1 MCMMMPAHA
10 LAFIVNLRSPSNA
23 VKGSA
28 HMSSAAIA
36 REGNRP
42 TITESALAWGGT
54 LALLSRLPEIVARE
68 VFHSDAAWIPWLWV
82 GSAALFFALSFVW
95 PASRPLRRYFL
106 IMLIIL
112 GMTGLVD
119 PWIRGS
125 SLWASWFG
133 GAQSPIRTLLAERG
147 LLAVETLVMIGA
159 LGAMRFGRRDYYLT
173 TGNLN
178 APVGGLRIPG
188 VSRPI
193 TWGVVGP
200 ALAIL
205 LTLLYVAVATTFV
218 TPTPSLFTRAL
229 PLLPL
234 ALLAAL
240 LNSFCEEMLYRAA
253 PFAGLVPVIG
263 SGQALWLMA
272 LWFGLGHYY
281 GGIPSGVMGLV
292 FAGAL
297 GLLFGKAMLDTQGIV
312 WPWFLHFLADAVIFI
327 FLALA
332 ALAAA

>member
-1 MCMMMPAHA
+1 
-10 LAFIVNLRSPSNA
+10 
-23 VKGSA
+23 
-28 HMSSAAIA
+28 MSSATIA
-36 REGNRP
+36 REGTRP
-42 TITESALAWGGT
+42 TVTQSALAWGVT

-68 VFHSDAAWIPWLWV
+68 VFHIDTAWISWLWL

-95 PASRPLRRYFL
+95 PAARSLRRYFL

-112 GMTGLVD
+112 SMTGLVD
-119 PWIRGS
+119 PGIRGS

-133 GAQSPIRTLLAERG
+133 GAQSPVRTLLAERI
-147 LLAVETLVMIGA
+147 LLALETLVVIGA
-159 LGAMRFGRRDYYLT
+159 LAAMRFRRRDYYLT

-218 TPTPSLFTRAL
+218 PPTASLFARAL
-229 PLLPL
+229 PRIPL

-253 PFAGLVPVIG
+253 LSIRSMSPPLVSTTSRQSKMAP
-263 SGQALWLMA
+263 LMSSITLSRPKA
-272 LWFGLGHYY
+272 IKRRLPAR
-281 GGIPSGVMGLV
+281 IPARIPAPMATTASIIIHSTVKTSSRTP
-292 FAGAL
+292 AR
-297 GLLFGKAMLDTQGIV
+297 TS
-312 WPWFLHFLADAVIFI
+312 
-327 FLALA
+327 A
-332 ALAAA
+332 ARNAFVSLMTRSCVS